1 MTDKEAYEL
10 LVKYSDE
17 KGLIQQRE
25 MIRQIDVEK
34 TAEMI
39 LSQYKQ
45 KVPADFKQWMIQGLN
60 YLNKMMLTPLN

>member
-25 MIRQIDVEK
+25 MIRQIGVEE
-34 TAEMI
+34 TAKLI

-45 KVPADFKQWMIQGLN
+45 KVPDDFKLWMIQGLN
-60 YLNKMMLTPLN
+60 YLSKMMSTHLN